1 MAVRLTFR
9 RRLKRYFSLRAIFLR
24 FQTISA
30 RVLLHGGAG
39 VSDTETWTGQI
50 VAISI
55 QRIGQPR
62 FHNSPGWTCENRPEV
77 STAQKLRVSFVQL
90 RKKPGV

>member
-1 MAVRLTFR
+1 MWLEKVFQLTR
-9 RRLKRYFSLRAIFLR
+9 DFSALPDD
-24 FQTISA
+24 SA
-30 RVLLHGGAG
+30 RVLLHDGAG
-39 VSDTETWTGQI
+39 VSDAETWTGQI

-77 STAQKLRVSFVQL
+77 SIARLFCSVAQKNQTYERYSARF
-90 RKKPGV
+90 R